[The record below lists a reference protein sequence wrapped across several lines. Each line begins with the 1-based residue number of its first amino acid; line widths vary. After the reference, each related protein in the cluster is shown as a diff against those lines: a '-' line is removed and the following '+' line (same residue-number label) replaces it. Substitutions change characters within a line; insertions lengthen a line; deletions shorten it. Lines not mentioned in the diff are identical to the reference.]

1 MTDRP
6 RRRGQAALLLA
17 GLLVTLLTSACSK
30 PVAGSPAAAPGA
42 EPTAESST
50 AEELPETSGG
60 PVTPA
65 TVSPELEPL
74 VGLWTGEY
82 VCQQGK
88 TGMHMAIQP
97 SQDADNVM
105 ILFDFFPL
113 PDNPG
118 AKKGSYLMI
127 GAYSGD
133 TLQFKQQRWIDQP
146 ENYVMVDFEVTS
158 KVESGMTT
166 LSGTVASEGCE
177 SFTAKRA

>member
-6 RRRGQAALLLA
+6 RRRGPAALLLA
-17 GLLVTLLTSACSK
+17 GLLVTLLATACSK
-30 PVAGSPAAAPGA
+30 PVSGTPAAAPGA

-50 AEELPETSGG
+50 IDEEPETSGG
-60 PVTPA
+60 PDTPA
-65 TVSPELEPL
+65 AISPELEPL

-97 SQDADNVM
+97 SQDEDNVM

-133 TLQFKQQRWIDQP
+133 KLQFKQQRWIDQP

-158 KVESGMTT
+158 EVTSGMTT
-166 LSGTVASEGCE
+166 LSGTVAAEGCE